1 MSEENLDAL
10 KSFYERWAAGDWSDA
25 SIFDPYAV
33 GVFPDPTPRAHYGL
47 NAMADYMRRFLESW
61 DDMRME
67 GTDYREAGD
76 SFVVRVHR
84 AATGRGSG
92 VQLEVFALLFTPP
105 RKAPPKGGVFRS
117 RKPCRRQD
125 SNLRHADYD
134 SAALTS

>member
-92 VQLEVFALLFTPP
+92 VQLEDQAFHVWTFRGRSAIRLEVFDGESEALEAVGL
-105 RKAPPKGGVFRS
+105 S
-117 RKPCRRQD
+117 E
-125 SNLRHADYD
+125 
-134 SAALTS
+134 